1 MISKKF
7 IIDTINTEYSKW
19 CKTHSK
25 PPAIALT
32 DIVIKKM
39 RPFGKVD
46 NRGVLY
52 INSSYIGTDMYA
64 DVIDT
69 IKHELAHLIVG
80 FQYDHGPVWK
90 ACCIEI
96 GCEPSATR
104 RLTNTTYIQNNYN
117 YTLMAEFADGSTLR
131 IKECMRRSTKYSNA
145 KPNQYKVKGKAV
157 SKFYYVALKD

>member
-80 FQYDHGPVWK
+80 RKTPIITKDMFSGFDTFFDI
-90 ACCIEI
+90 IEM
-96 GCEPSATR
+96 G
-104 RLTNTTYIQNNYN
+104 
-117 YTLMAEFADGSTLR
+117 D
-131 IKECMRRSTKYSNA
+131 
-145 KPNQYKVKGKAV
+145 
-157 SKFYYVALKD
+157 ALKVQLAKQFAQGYLTQYLSVNKTFHEMDNF